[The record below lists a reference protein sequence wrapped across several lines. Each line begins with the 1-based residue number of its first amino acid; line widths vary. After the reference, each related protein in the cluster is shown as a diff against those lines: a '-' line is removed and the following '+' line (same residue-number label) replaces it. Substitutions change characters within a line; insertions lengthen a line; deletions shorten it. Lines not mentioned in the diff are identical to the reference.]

1 MEEKIFYLALSYNF
15 KPPNKKVLSLYKKYK
30 SFSKVFQLLENEF
43 KVKLNW
49 EKEYLKLKSL
59 GGDIVLIN
67 EKDFPEEFKLN
78 QTFVLGIFVL
88 GEKNLNKLKEK
99 VAIVGTRKP
108 TKVGEKTAKNFSYV
122 LAKNGIYIVSG
133 LAYGIDLASHLGSL
147 EAKKENIAVI
157 GCGFEYILKDPRR
170 KYVEKII
177 EVGGSIISEYPL
189 KTPPLNY
196 HFPLRNRI
204 IAALSKI
211 VIIIEAPERSGALI
225 TAKFALEYGKDVY
238 ALPGS
243 IYEKNYLGNLKLI
256 QEGAF
261 LLISPEE
268 ILNVFG
274 IRKNKRLIELKEDEE
289 RIYKM
294 IKEKPRSVEELTKES
309 DLDVSQ
315 VLKIIT
321 SLEIKNLIFAKEG
334 KYYSNEGYNC

>member
-15 KPPNKKVLSLYKKYK
+15 KPPNKKVLLLYKKYK

-43 KVKLNW
+43 KTKLDW
-49 EKEYLKLKSL
+49 EKEYLKLQNL

-67 EKDFPEEFKLN
+67 EKGFPEELKLSP
-78 QTFVLGIFVL
+78 TFVLGIFVL
-88 GEKNLNKLKEK
+88 GEKNLNKFKEK

-108 TKVGEKTAKNFSYV
+108 TKIGEKTAKNFSYV
-122 LAKNGIYIVSG
+122 LAKNGFYIVSG

-157 GCGFEYILKDPRR
+157 GCGFDYILKDPRK
-170 KYVEKII
+170 KYAEKIV
-177 EVGGSIISEYPL
+177 ETGGSLITEYPL

-204 IAALSKI
+204 IAALGKI
-211 VIIIEAPERSGALI
+211 LIVIEAPEKSGALI

-268 ILNVFG
+268 ILEVFG
-274 IRKNKRLIELKEDEE
+274 IRKNKKVIELSGEE
-289 RIYKM
+289 EKIYKI
-294 IKEKPRSVEELTKES
+294 IKEKPKSIEELIKES
-309 DLDVSQ
+309 GLDVSQ

-321 SLEIKNLIFAKEG
+321 SLEIKNLIFVKEG
-334 KYYSNEGYNC
+334 KYYANESYNC

>member
-1 MEEKIFYLALSYNF
+1 MEEKISYLALSYNF
-15 KPPNKKVLSLYKKYK
+15 KPPNKKVLYLYKKYK

-43 KVKLNW
+43 KVKLDW
-49 EKEYLKLKSL
+49 EKEYLKLKNL
-59 GGDIVLIN
+59 GGEILLIN
-67 EKDFPEEFKLN
+67 EKSFPEELKFS

-88 GEKNLNKLKEK
+88 GEINLNKFKEK

-108 TKVGEKTAKNFSYV
+108 TKIGEKTAKNFSYV
-122 LAKNGIYIVSG
+122 LAKNGLCIVSG
-133 LAYGIDLASHLGSL
+133 LAYGIDLAAHLGSL

-157 GCGFEYILKDPRR
+157 GSGFDFILKDPRK

-177 EVGGSIISEYPL
+177 EIGGSIVSEYPP

-211 VIIIEAPERSGALI
+211 VIIIEAPEKSGALI

-268 ILNVFG
+268 ILETFG
-274 IRKNKRLIELKEDEE
+274 IRKNKMIVELEADEE
-289 RIYKM
+289 KIYKM
-294 IKEKPRSVEELTKES
+294 IKEKPRSIEELTKELG
-309 DLDVSQ
+309 LDISQ
-315 VLKIIT
+315 ILKIIT

-334 KYYSNEGYNC
+334 KYYSNESYNC